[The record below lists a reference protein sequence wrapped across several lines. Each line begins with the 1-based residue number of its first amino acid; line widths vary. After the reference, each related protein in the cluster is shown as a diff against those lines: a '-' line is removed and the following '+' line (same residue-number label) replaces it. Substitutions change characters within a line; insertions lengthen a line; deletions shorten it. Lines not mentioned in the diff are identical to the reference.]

1 MACVTGTNI
10 VNDGLVFHFDLENGV
25 KSWKGKPTSNLA
37 VGKFF
42 DGNVNFTTDETIQDE
57 LPDGS
62 IGDVRYLNADYVYD
76 PNRTVSI
83 GNYSLTAG
91 ETYTLSFYVKNID
104 CTGFGG
110 NLYSPGLGRVIGSIV
125 YPTIYTDR
133 WTRVV
138 KTFTI
143 PDEGVNPVSMSP
155 QAFRDGGN
163 GFFKMCWLQLEQGSV
178 ATKYINGIRL
188 DTASIIDISPTRS
201 TITAANLTYRQDD
214 TPTFDGTN
222 DYMAIDPLAIPS
234 NSSISLE
241 VWSKVGSVTSSS
253 VLEAKNSA
261 GGRTLNVHL
270 PWGNWIVYFDCGGPN
285 GSTSY
290 DRLTYDINYMTSIE
304 KTSWH
309 HWCFIKDISSQIMDI
324 YLDGNKVA
332 TSGGRTLVPDVSVA
346 SRIGSYAYGGNHYN
360 GEISQVKIY
369 NKALTDAEVKQN
381 FEATRTRYGI

>member
-25 KSWKGKPTSNLA
+25 KSFKGKPTSNLA

-42 DGNVNFTTDETIQDE
+42 DGNGNFTTDQTIQDK

-76 PNRTVSI
+76 VNRTVSI

-91 ETYTLSFYVKNID
+91 ETYTLSFYVKNIN

-133 WTRVV
+133 WARVI
-138 KTFTI
+138 KTFTV

-163 GFFKMCWLQLEQGSV
+163 GFFKMCWLQMEQGDV

-188 DTASIIDISPTRS
+188 DTASIVDVSPTRS

-222 DYMAIDPLAIPS
+222 DYIVTDRIPGTGTS
-234 NSSISLE
+234 
-241 VWSKVGSVTSSS
+241 TSSVS
-253 VLEAKNSA
+253 WCIWTKPQTDNGNIMSMSSNNPQGSWNMPPIAAS
-261 GGRTLNVHL
+261 GGKFRGKIWSNNYLYSDPYVQGTWYYLCLVFNYNTQSQTFYV
-270 PWGNWIVYFDCGGPN
+270 N
-285 GSTSY
+285 G
-290 DRLTYDINYMTSIE
+290 IQVGQQTSI
-304 KTSWH
+304 T
-309 HWCFIKDISSQIMDI
+309 
-324 YLDGNKVA
+324 YGA
-332 TSGGRTLVPDVSVA
+332 SGSNNFLFFGQANPGANNTGYYS
-346 SRIGSYAYGGNHYN
+346 
-360 GEISQVKIY
+360 GEIGLAQVY

-381 FEATRTRYGI
+381 FEATRSKYGI

>member
-10 VNDGLVFHFDLENGV
+10 VNDGLVFHFDLENGA

-42 DGNVNFTTDETIQDE
+42 DGNNNFTTDETIQDI

-62 IGDVRYLNADYVYD
+62 VGPVRYLNADYVVD
-76 PNRTVSI
+76 SNRTVSI

-110 NLYSPGLGRVIGSIV
+110 NLYSPGLGRVIGGIV

-133 WTRVV
+133 WTRVIT
-138 KTFTI
+138 TFTV
-143 PDEGVNPVSMSP
+143 PDEGVNPVSVSP
-155 QAFRDGGN
+155 QAFRDGGY
-163 GFFKMCWLQLEQGSV
+163 GFFKMCWLQMEQGDV

-188 DTASIIDISPTRS
+188 DTASIIDVSPTQS

-222 DYMAIDPLAIPS
+222 DYIDTGFGNYSSNEITLESWFKFGLTSGTKTIIGRGNINTVDEIDLIFGYSNPFKLVARFAGPS
-234 NSSISLE
+234 SQVTYDWPTEHVNVWKNAVMTVKDNGSSRTATLYIDGDEVNSTTTGFSIS
-241 VWSKVGSVTSSS
+241 
-253 VLEAKNSA
+253 
-261 GGRTLNVHL
+261 
-270 PWGNWIVYFDCGGPN
+270 
-285 GSTSY
+285 SY
-290 DRLTYDINYMTSIE
+290 TNQFYIG
-304 KTSWH
+304 K
-309 HWCFIKDISSQIMDI
+309 
-324 YLDGNKVA
+324 LDGA
-332 TSGGRTLVPDVSVA
+332 TP
-346 SRIGSYAYGGNHYN
+346 YYYQ

-369 NKALTDAEVKQN
+369 NRALTTQEVKQN
-381 FEATRTRYGI
+381 FESTRTRYGI